1 MMRSKYVRFLT
12 VLGFLACVFIGAC
25 GSESPASKE
34 KIKWMSYEEGIKQA
48 KQARKK
54 VFISFYADWCTFCEK
69 MEKETFSKKDV
80 VNFVNENFVAIHVNS
95 DKEVETAR
103 KYFVRGLPM
112 TWFMDPD
119 GEKISSIPGYIPPD
133 MFMQVLNFVHSD
145 SYKSMTFKE
154 FVDKQ
159 DKKP

>member
-1 MMRSKYVRFLT
+1 MM
-12 VLGFLACVFIGAC
+12 VLLLFVSAC
-25 GSESPASKE
+25 GSETVSSTE
-34 KIKWMSYEEGIKQA
+34 KIKWLSYDEGIKQG
-48 KQARKK
+48 KQEGKK

-69 MEKETFSKKDV
+69 MEKETFRKNEV
-80 VNFVNENFVAIHVNS
+80 VGFVNENFVAIRVNS
-95 DKEVETAR
+95 DKEAEIAR

-112 TWFMDPD
+112 TWFMDAN

-154 FVDKQ
+154 FVDKH
-159 DKKP
+159 DSKS

>member
-1 MMRSKYVRFLT
+1 MRFKIIALLMT
-12 VLGFLACVFIGAC
+12 VMLFFIPAC
-25 GSESPASKE
+25 GSETATSPE
-34 KIKWMSYEEGIKQA
+34 KIKWLTYDEGMKQG
-48 KQARKK
+48 KESGKK

-69 MEKETFSKKDV
+69 MEKETFKKKEV
-80 VNFVNENFVAIHVNS
+80 VTFVNENFLAIRVNS

-112 TWFMDPD
+112 TWFLDAK

-145 SYKSMTFKE
+145 SYKTMTFKE
-154 FVDKQ
+154 FVDQ
-159 DKKP
+159 HDKKI

>member
-1 MMRSKYVRFLT
+1 MMRYKFISLMM
-12 VLGFLACVFIGAC
+12 VLLLFVSAC
-25 GSESPASKE
+25 GSETVSSTE
-34 KIKWMSYEEGIKQA
+34 KIKWLSYDEGIKQG
-48 KQARKK
+48 KQGGKK

-69 MEKETFSKKDV
+69 MEKETFRKNEV
-80 VNFVNENFVAIHVNS
+80 VGFVNENFVAIRVNS
-95 DKEVETAR
+95 DKEAEIAR

-112 TWFMDPD
+112 TWFMDAN

-154 FVDKQ
+154 FVDKH
-159 DKKP
+159 DSKS